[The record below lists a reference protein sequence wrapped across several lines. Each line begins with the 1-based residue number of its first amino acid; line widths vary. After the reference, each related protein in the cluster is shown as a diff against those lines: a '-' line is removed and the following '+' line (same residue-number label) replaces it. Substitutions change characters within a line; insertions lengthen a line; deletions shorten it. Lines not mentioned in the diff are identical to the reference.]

1 VESGDTTLREAA
13 ERAARE
19 AMPREAYQTTV
30 PRFLAWEAAA
40 SCYLRGHAEGR
51 ALGALA
57 AHALVEL
64 GHDYMSQS
72 HLDKCLT
79 CRGLSIALA
88 KETP

>member
-1 VESGDTTLREAA
+1 MSDATIRAAA

-19 AMPREAYQTTV
+19 LFSEYDSDTQGCMQGYEQGAVEGY
-30 PRFLAWEAAA
+30 E
-40 SCYLRGHAEGR
+40 RGHAEGR